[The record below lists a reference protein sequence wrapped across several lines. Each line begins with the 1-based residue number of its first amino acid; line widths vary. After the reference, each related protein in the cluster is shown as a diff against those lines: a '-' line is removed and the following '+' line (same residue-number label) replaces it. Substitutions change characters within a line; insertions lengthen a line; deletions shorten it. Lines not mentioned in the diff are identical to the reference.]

1 MVIDHVG
8 IAVKS
13 LEESIEHWKSVFG
26 YRQLTSIVTNT
37 RQKVRVAF
45 LAKENSITVKLIEPT
60 DASSPVYAFAQRGG
74 GLHHLCFKCAQ
85 LEDELAKL
93 SSLGL
98 RVLVKPQP
106 GEAFDN
112 EDIAFIFDKQ
122 NLNIELIATEKKAG
136 LLDHQDP

>member
-1 MVIDHVG
+1 M
-8 IAVKS
+8 
-13 LEESIEHWKSVFG
+13 EESIEHWKSVFG

-45 LAKENSITVKLIEPT
+45 LAKENSLTVKLIEPT
-60 DASSPVYAFAQRGG
+60 DSTSPVYAFAQRGG

-136 LLDHQDP
+136 LLDHQDQ